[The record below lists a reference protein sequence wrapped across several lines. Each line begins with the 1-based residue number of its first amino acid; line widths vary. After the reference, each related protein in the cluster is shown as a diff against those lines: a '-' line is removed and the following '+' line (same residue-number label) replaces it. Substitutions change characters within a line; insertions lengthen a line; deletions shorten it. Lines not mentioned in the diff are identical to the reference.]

1 MVRLWESKFFLTAF
15 VCGAGSVKVRSIK
28 SLNRTRN
35 QQSKV
40 PMIPFTRYL
49 KLGAGVL
56 CGLALCAGAAQAP
69 QHINIKQL
77 STRVEDVVVPL
88 PNEIFGALNKLG
100 TVNWKQH
107 VRSDKGPNFTERPR
121 IALLLGTVIADGFIA
136 VQAEDADTVKDI
148 GQRVLALAKGI
159 GVGNSITPHAKAIVE
174 AADKRNWENV
184 RRELDRTQNSVQQAM
199 NEVHDEKLS
208 QLVSLG
214 GWLRGTEVLTSVV
227 KEHFSSDGA
236 ELLHQPDLLSYFQ
249 TRLQAI
255 PELNLPIIRQIQDAE
270 PYVKQ
275 GFQVREDYWGGELG
289 SGEKKAVR
297 QQLFKGNEY
306 WFWLG
311 TEVDKAKV
319 SVHVYDSDG
328 KLAEEPDGW
337 EKGHFAGAHVIPKAT
352 GSYFIIVSVEESP
365 EDRTH
370 WALVYGFR

>member
-15 VCGAGSVKVRSIK
+15 VRGAGSVKVRSIK

-40 PMIPFTRYL
+40 PMIPLTRYL
-49 KLGAGVL
+49 KLGVGVL

-136 VQAEDADTVKDI
+136 MQAEDADAVKDI

-249 TRLQAI
+249 TRLQAM
-255 PELNLPIIRQIQDAE
+255 PEFNLPIIRQIQDALVE
-270 PYVKQ
+270 VKPLIDV
-275 GFQVREDYWGGELG
+275 GDRRIPPESVKKVNEITTRLG
-289 SGEKKAVR
+289 HG
-297 QQLFKGNEY
+297 
-306 WFWLG
+306 
-311 TEVDKAKV
+311 
-319 SVHVYDSDG
+319 
-328 KLAEEPDGW
+328 
-337 EKGHFAGAHVIPKAT
+337 
-352 GSYFIIVSVEESP
+352 IVTR
-365 EDRTH
+365 D
-370 WALVYGFR
+370 